1 MVPLN
6 FHLRRRLLAPRYI
19 LSESTSVA
27 LGILVPIPD
36 RPDLRR
42 VERIRLT
49 VTASSFF
56 DTLGDQR
63 YIMFRNGHIADGAAV
78 RLVSAC
84 FGQAVGMLRC
94 DCQDQLN
101 LALSFVGETPNSL
114 LIYAFDQDGRGNG
127 PLHHVN
133 AIKQMDEFG
142 VPLRDAYPMGDRRR
156 YEDMAVLLQEV
167 LGLTSIRLLTN
178 SPLRV
183 QQLKLAGLKVEQLI
197 IEPGVRDEDKMV
209 LEWKRDL
216 EGHTLVL
223 DGLPHIG

>member
-1 MVPLN
+1 
-6 FHLRRRLLAPRYI
+6 
-19 LSESTSVA
+19 LSESTEVV

-42 VERIRLT
+42 IERVRFTI
-49 VTASSFF
+49 TASSFF
-56 DTLGDQR
+56 DGLADQR
-63 YIMFRNGHIADGAAV
+63 YIIFQNGRIVDGAVV

-84 FGQAVGMLRC
+84 FGQAVGLLRC

-101 LALSFVGETPNSL
+101 LALSFIGKTPNSL

-127 PLHHVN
+127 PLQHVN

-142 VPLRDAYPMGDRRR
+142 VPLRDAYPMGDRRK
-156 YEDMAVLLQEV
+156 YEDTAVLLKDV

-183 QQLKLAGLKVEQLI
+183 QQLQMAGLKVEQLTL
-197 IEPGVRDEDKMV
+197 EPSVRDEDRKV

-223 DGLPHIG
+223 DGLSHVG

>member
-1 MVPLN
+1 M
-6 FHLRRRLLAPRYI
+6 APRYS
-19 LSESTSVA
+19 LSESTNIA

-42 VERIRLT
+42 IERIRLT

-56 DTLGDQR
+56 DGLGDQR
-63 YIMFRNGHIADGAAV
+63 YIIFQNGSIADGAIV

-101 LALSFVGETPNSL
+101 LALSFVGKTPNSL
-114 LIYAFDQDGRGNG
+114 LVYAFDQDGRGNG
-127 PLHHVN
+127 PLQHVN

-156 YEDMAVLLQEV
+156 YEDTAVLLKDV

-178 SPLRV
+178 NPLRI
-183 QQLKLAGLKVEQLI
+183 QQLQMAGLNVEQLTL
-197 IEPGVRDEDKMV
+197 EPSVRDEDRKV